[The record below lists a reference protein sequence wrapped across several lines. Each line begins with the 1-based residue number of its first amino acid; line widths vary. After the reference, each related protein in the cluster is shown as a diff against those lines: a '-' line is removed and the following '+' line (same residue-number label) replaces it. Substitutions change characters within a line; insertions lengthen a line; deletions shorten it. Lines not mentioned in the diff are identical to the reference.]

1 VSLRGIRVAVR
12 AGWKF
17 ELPSGPLIVYDKSG
31 SSILFVYGMSKR
43 KPTKKMG
50 RPPKAE
56 GAAIVVPARLP
67 PPIAAAV
74 DEYALSHAITRSEAV
89 RRLIE
94 AGLKRR
100 PKA

>member
-1 VSLRGIRVAVR
+1 MVR
-12 AGWKF
+12 TGW
-17 ELPSGPLIVYDKSG
+17 ELALPSGSLIVYVKSG
-31 SSILFVYGMSKR
+31 SSRLFVYGMSKR
-43 KPTKKMG
+43 KQAKKMG

-67 PPIAAAV
+67 PVIAAAV
-74 DEYALSHAITRSEAV
+74 DEYASSSGITRSEAV